1 MVIFVDS
8 IESKPFHVE
17 LLCLS
22 RVFNPQSSAIF
33 KIWPI
38 FFSIFLI
45 FDSFLIG
52 YLNLLAPWSIL
63 WKWTFALKKKIIRT
77 YFKSDVCI
85 ARRFP
90 RTLWFLDTSSWLSLS
105 LAYTFN
111 VFTHVIVH
119 QLSVGLGKH
128 QIHRDHCLFLPLWSL
143 YAQPKRL
150 SSACPLLSPSLPPG
164 FCVVTSITLLHLLF
178 VVLCVSLRRVGLMYI
193 LCVKWRGN
201 GKTVSLLT
209 FDDTG
214 RREHH
219 SCVPWM
225 YGQRDGEMDGV
236 GVRAC
241 VCVCVCKGEG
251 LAIWS
256 SAAKNRDALFKCQ
269 PSLLVR
275 I

>member
-1 MVIFVDS
+1 MWNFCVFHASLIHKQARFLKFD
-8 IESKPFHVE
+8 PF
-17 LLCLS
+17 
-22 RVFNPQSSAIF
+22 
-33 KIWPI
+33 

-143 YAQPKRL
+143 RTTQASFQRL
-150 SSACPLLSPSLPPG
+150 SSTFTFSTSG
-164 FCVVTSITLLHLLF
+164 F
-178 VVLCVSLRRVGLMYI
+178 LC
-193 LCVKWRGN
+193 GN
-201 GKTVSLLT
+201 L
-209 FDDTG
+209 
-214 RREHH
+214 HH
-219 SCVPWM
+219 SAAPAVCRSLCFSKKSGFDVYTVCEVERKRQNCVIAHFRWH
-225 YGQRDGEMDGV
+225 
-236 GVRAC
+236 RA
-241 VCVCVCKGEG
+241 
-251 LAIWS
+251 
-256 SAAKNRDALFKCQ
+256 
-269 PSLLVR
+269 
-275 I
+275 

>member
-1 MVIFVDS
+1 MWNFCVFHASLIHNQARFLKFD
-8 IESKPFHVE
+8 PFFF
-17 LLCLS
+17 
-22 RVFNPQSSAIF
+22 FNFPHFWFFPDRLF
-33 KIWPI
+33 KLART
-38 FFSIFLI
+38 LI
-45 FDSFLIG
+45 YFMEVNIC
-52 YLNLLAPWSIL
+52 I
-63 WKWTFALKKKIIRT
+63 KKKIIRT

-164 FCVVTSITLLHLLF
+164 FCVVTPITLLHLLF

-241 VCVCVCKGEG
+241 VCACVCKGEG